1 MAPETPELVSNDGGS
16 TPGLPHGEVL
26 LTGSPRTA
34 PGQAGEALLRPRPGG
49 GHRFPPGC
57 VFQEM
62 ISKHSGQGEETRG
75 RPSLEGWLLRERNSE
90 FRKAP
95 HLLGAQ
101 SVVSGGYSS
110 VFLFISVFF
119 FLERGL
125 TLSCASSVDANL
137 PLPVSVWLPLLP
149 TLPDYRRQS
158 L

>member
-49 GHRFPPGC
+49 GHRFPPGR

-119 FLERGL
+119 FFWSE
-125 TLSCASSVDANL
+125 D
-137 PLPVSVWLPLLP
+137 
-149 TLPDYRRQS
+149 
-158 L
+158 